1 MEENA
6 GHQGVGIIFMKDL
19 PYFFVKHLN
28 IKVPSWEMS

>member
-6 GHQGVGIIFMKDL
+6 GHQGMDIIFMKDL